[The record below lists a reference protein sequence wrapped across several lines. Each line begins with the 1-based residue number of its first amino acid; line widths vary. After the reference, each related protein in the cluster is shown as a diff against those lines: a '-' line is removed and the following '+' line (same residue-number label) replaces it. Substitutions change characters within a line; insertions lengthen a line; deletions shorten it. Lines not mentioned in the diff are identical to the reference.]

1 MFYLAIDLH
10 SKQLTVSLRN
20 EAGAVVLRR
29 QVSTHPE
36 KVRPFLQE
44 LQGRSSESGGF
55 VAILEVCGFHEWL
68 IRLLNEVGCRQIVL
82 IQPEKR
88 SKRKTDRR
96 DANALGE
103 LLWIN
108 RQRLTAGQKIQGV
121 RQVQI
126 VSDEE
131 LSDRRLTSAR
141 QRLGAQRTRT
151 INAIRHV
158 LRRHNLEWERPT
170 KSFDTLAVRRW
181 LRDLPLPDDDRL
193 HMDQLLAQWRL
204 WDQQQVELEDRIQQ
218 RCEGNPAAKILM
230 TMIGVGYFA
239 ALALASRIND
249 IARFPR
255 PRSLANYWG
264 LTPGCR
270 NSGEVTDRLGSIT
283 KQGSKL
289 ARFILG
295 QIVVHVLKRDAR
307 MRAWYRRIKVRR
319 GAKIARVAVMR
330 RLTTI
335 MWHMV
340 KHQKPYQYEPVGRR
354 RADDP
359 QSALDPQAAREQQEA
374 ILQQLGIPHRPG
386 SLRARRAATA
396 AVRPR

>member
-20 EAGAVVLRR
+20 ETGAVVLRR
-29 QVSTHPE
+29 QVSTQPD
-36 KVRPFLQE
+36 KVRPFLEE
-44 LQGRSSESGGF
+44 LQRRSSEEGGF
-55 VAILEVCGFHEWL
+55 VAMLEVCGFHDWL
-68 IRLLNEVGCRQIVL
+68 VRLLREVGCGQIVL

-88 SKRKTDRR
+88 SNRKTDRR

-103 LLWIN
+103 LLWVN
-108 RQRLTAGQKIQGV
+108 RQRLTTGQKIQGV

-131 LSDRRLTSAR
+131 LGDRRLTSAR
-141 QRLGAQRTRT
+141 QHVGEQRTRT

-170 KSFDTLAVRRW
+170 KTFDTLAVRRW
-181 LRDLPLPDDDRL
+181 LHTLPLPDDDRL
-193 HMDQLLAQWRL
+193 YMNQLLAQWRL

-218 RCEGNPAAKILM
+218 RCEGNATAQILM

-249 IARFPR
+249 LARFPR

-270 NSGEVTDRLGSIT
+270 NSGEVTQRLGSIT

-295 QIVVHVLKRDAR
+295 QIVVHVLRRDAG

-319 GAKIARVAVMR
+319 GARIARVAVMR

-340 KHQKPYQYEPVGRR
+340 KHQKPYQYEPVAKR

-359 QSALDPQAAREQQEA
+359 QSALDPQAARRQQEA
-374 ILQQLGIPHRPG
+374 ILEQLGIRRSRG

-396 AVRPR
+396 AVREG